1 MKPIDKVKAQLV
13 MVTGFLVIGL
23 IFGWQP
29 LVITSAVLGVGFL
42 VSPAFGNFVLSVWFK
57 FAEALGWFNS
67 RVLLSLVYYIILTP
81 IAFAFRLAGNDPL
94 QIKKRPEQSAF
105 TVRNHTITKKDLQN
119 PW

>member
-1 MKPIDKVKAQLV
+1 MKPVEKVKAQLV

-29 LVITSAVLGVGFL
+29 LVVAATVLGVGFL
-42 VSPAFGNFVLSVWFK
+42 LFPAFGDLILKGWFK

-67 RVLLSLVYYIILTP
+67 RVLLSLVFYIILTP
-81 IAFAFRLAGNDPL
+81 IAVAYRLAGNDPL
-94 QIKKRPEQSAF
+94 QLKKRPETSVF
-105 TVRNHTITKKDLQN
+105 TDRNHTVTQKDLQD

>member
-1 MKPIDKVKAQLV
+1 MKPIEKVKAQFV

-29 LVITSAVLGVGFL
+29 LVIGAAVLGVGFL
-42 VSPAFGNFVLSVWFK
+42 LSPTFGDLVLKGWFK

-67 RVLLSLVYYIILTP
+67 RVLLSLVFYLILTP

-94 QIKKRPEQSAF
+94 QLKKRAEKSVF
-105 TVRNHTITKKDLQN
+105 TDRNHTFTKKDLQN